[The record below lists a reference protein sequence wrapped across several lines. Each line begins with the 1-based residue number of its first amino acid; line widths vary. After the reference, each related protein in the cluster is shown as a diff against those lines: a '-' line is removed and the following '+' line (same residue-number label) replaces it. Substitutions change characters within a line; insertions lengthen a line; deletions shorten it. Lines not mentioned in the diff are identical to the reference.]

1 MDRKGLKKTG
11 KKNLNTHYW
20 ICVVACLL
28 ASLFGIEFVG
38 STDIVKAFTSDS
50 SQTDITSVSPF
61 VANTYSLID
70 NFMGEDKEKIKESAT
85 KLMDDE
91 KNKDVTYGGL
101 ELGRKDGVLA
111 HVVNMVSSGSMI
123 LTVLVAIKNV
133 AESSYLLAAIL
144 VVLSLLLIILIWSI
158 IFNTFSAA
166 YRRIFME
173 SRVYEKMPFHRFLFI
188 YKDRKLFKVALTVGL
203 KEVFQFLWNLTI
215 VGGIIK
221 RYSYA
226 LVPYIVAENKDILP
240 LKAITL
246 SRKMMKGHKWEL
258 FVLDIS
264 FIGWYLLDFFTLG
277 LLGIFFLNPYKESVV
292 CEYYVNRREKCKS
305 ENLEN
310 IDLLNDTYLYEKA
323 SNETIRNSYKD
334 IIELMDTPEPVI
346 HKRNKF
352 LTFIANVFGVIPTYN
367 QTEKEY
373 TEFTERKIKI
383 VNFKDV
389 INGYTYPTRLYPLG
403 EKVRKTK
410 FEHLHYMR
418 RYSVTSLI
426 MMFFIFCFMG
436 WFWEVIFHFI
446 EKGEFVNRGVMHGP
460 WLPIY
465 GSGCVMIL
473 VLLNKL
479 RKNPIIEFIS
489 AVVLC
494 GIVEYITSVFLEYQ
508 YGKLWWDYSGYF
520 LNINGRVCA
529 EGLLVFGIGGIIVV
543 YIVAPLLDNLLRKIP
558 LKISITICVVL
569 VLAFTADRIYSS
581 KVPNSGKGVT
591 DYSREIKLKPKS
603 TKTSYNPTCTVTDL
617 DSYIIG
623 KSAKL

>member
-1 MDRKGLKKTG
+1 MEFNNCRWYYKK
-11 KKNLNTHYW
+11 
-20 ICVVACLL
+20 
-28 ASLFGIEFVG
+28 
-38 STDIVKAFTSDS
+38 
-50 SQTDITSVSPF
+50 
-61 VANTYSLID
+61 
-70 NFMGEDKEKIKESAT
+70 
-85 KLMDDE
+85 
-91 KNKDVTYGGL
+91 
-101 ELGRKDGVLA
+101 
-111 HVVNMVSSGSMI
+111 
-123 LTVLVAIKNV
+123 
-133 AESSYLLAAIL
+133 
-144 VVLSLLLIILIWSI
+144 
-158 IFNTFSAA
+158 IFLC
-166 YRRIFME
+166 I
-173 SRVYEKMPFHRFLFI
+173 
-188 YKDRKLFKVALTVGL
+188 
-203 KEVFQFLWNLTI
+203 
-215 VGGIIK
+215 
-221 RYSYA
+221 
-226 LVPYIVAENKDILP
+226 VPYIVAENKDILP

-310 IDLLNDTYLYEKA
+310 VDLLNDTYLYEKA

-373 TEFTERKIKI
+373 TEYTERKIKI

-494 GIVEYITSVFLEYQ
+494 GIVEYFTSVFLEYQ